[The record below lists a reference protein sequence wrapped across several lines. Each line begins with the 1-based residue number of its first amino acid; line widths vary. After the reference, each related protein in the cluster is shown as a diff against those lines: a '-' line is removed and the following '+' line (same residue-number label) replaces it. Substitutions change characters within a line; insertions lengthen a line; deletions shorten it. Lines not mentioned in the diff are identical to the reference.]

1 MDLHAACRPHDQH
14 ADDLRL
20 LRGLLAQRLYL
31 DENDRRLL
39 RALLSQPAYAPRAD
53 PRARR
58 VRRARL
64 PVRAGSAALL
74 GGALALSAAG
84 NIALAA
90 PAAARPAVAVTTVDS
105 RVAVDVAQRDDALL
119 LALLKSAPRQGSA
132 RGSKALREPARRA
145 VVDAALAEAQLT
157 PGQTLAIPAAPASA
171 TQDIAAAEIISYY
184 VVKPGDTLSGIALQV
199 YGNAGQWWAIYEANS
214 NIIAD
219 PDLIYPDQ
227 TLAIPALSGAPD
239 GAVQPYVVQSQAVGQ
254 GPGFYTVQSG
264 DTLSGIALYAYGDAN
279 RYWDI
284 YWANTDKVADPDLI
298 YPGQVLSIPSLA

>member
-84 NIALAA
+84 NIALAYA
-90 PAAARPAVAVTTVDS
+90 FPLSVNLQSEADARAIQEPLRLVTLS
-105 RVAVDVAQRDDALL
+105 RKIFDL
-119 LALLKSAPRQGSA
+119 
-132 RGSKALREPARRA
+132 SKA
-145 VVDAALAEAQLT
+145 
-157 PGQTLAIPAAPASA
+157 
-171 TQDIAAAEIISYY
+171 
-184 VVKPGDTLSGIALQV
+184 
-199 YGNAGQWWAIYEANS
+199 
-214 NIIAD
+214 
-219 PDLIYPDQ
+219 
-227 TLAIPALSGAPD
+227 
-239 GAVQPYVVQSQAVGQ
+239 
-254 GPGFYTVQSG
+254 
-264 DTLSGIALYAYGDAN
+264 
-279 RYWDI
+279 
-284 YWANTDKVADPDLI
+284 
-298 YPGQVLSIPSLA
+298 